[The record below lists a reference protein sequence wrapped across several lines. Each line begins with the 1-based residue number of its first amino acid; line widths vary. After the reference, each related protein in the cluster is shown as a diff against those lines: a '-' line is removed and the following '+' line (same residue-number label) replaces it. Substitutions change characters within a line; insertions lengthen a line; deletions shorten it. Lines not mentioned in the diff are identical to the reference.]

1 MEMKTIVYFFLM
13 LTFLFSCNNKKD
25 LELHFLDEYVVEDSL
40 LVKTTLVGGLSG
52 IDYEDGNYFFVVDD
66 PKKPR
71 FLKAKIVLQK
81 NKIISVDYENMT
93 ILNDSTS
100 SYYKE
105 NVLDLESIFIDKE
118 TKEINFVSEGSINS
132 GKSPSIFSTDK
143 NGKLIHVYELP
154 KSLKNNQTF
163 KHNAVFEGS
172 SKSTDHRGFW
182 VSVEGPLKIDGEDPR
197 FIKTSSPIRITYF
210 NKTTKKAIKQFAYQ
224 LEHIIRPSKGD
235 VNLNGVTALV
245 EYKENHFLIVERTY
259 QSGYGS
265 YGNIVKIFEASIDKT
280 TTNILEIDSLRK
292 TKYIPLRKRLL
303 FNFDTIKNK
312 LTNGIIDNIE
322 GITLGPIL
330 ANGNQSVL
338 LVSDNNFQTYG
349 RQLNQFILLEI
360 STK

>member
-1 MEMKTIVYFFLM
+1 M